1 MRMRLSKNLFILE
14 SYAVSLDPEA
24 LKIFLVLVSS
34 EVPTLPATSDA
45 RPEVNDHLQRVV
57 FDTPSNFPC

>member
-1 MRMRLSKNLFILE
+1 MPMVVATLTEVVGERGTDSDEERDE
-14 SYAVSLDPEA
+14 EA
-24 LKIFLVLVSS
+24 A
-34 EVPTLPATSDA
+34 LPSTSDA